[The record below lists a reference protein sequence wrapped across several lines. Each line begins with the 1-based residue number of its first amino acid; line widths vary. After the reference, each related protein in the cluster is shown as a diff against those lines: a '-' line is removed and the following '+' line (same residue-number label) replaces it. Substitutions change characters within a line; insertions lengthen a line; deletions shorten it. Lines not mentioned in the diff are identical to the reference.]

1 MRLANKVFFQKI
13 FFLILSLILLLNPP
27 AFTQVFTRKKSPGDV
42 AIKPDST
49 TTRKVIPD
57 QDRDD
62 IPFIDYK
69 PAVIRTTPVDTLKDF
84 AYIRRNFT
92 DQLLSVWSVPG
103 RYYPASRIYAAAIE
117 NNYYRSCQV
126 SGNEY
131 VFAQQMV
138 KGSMNLYIYR
148 IIPQTN
154 GWVEM
159 VSHDPENGSYT
170 NHMIVES
177 RGMRAYWKRY
187 GYKIT
192 LEQDSGKMIPIN
204 RETLMQFSD
213 TYLKETPEAYK
224 YASKFFNQRREKIL
238 RDLAV
243 GMVVGAIL
251 INASDLEGG
260 KYYLMASFPLAITL
274 AIINKANAFHL
285 DDMVKIVELYNR
297 EKLTVNAVSR

>member
-1 MRLANKVFFQKI
+1 MRSTNKVFSDKNI
-13 FFLILSLILLLNPP
+13 FLILSLILLINPP
-27 AFTQVFTRKKSPGDV
+27 AFTQVLTRTKSPADV
-42 AIKPDST
+42 TIKPDST

-69 PAVIRTTPVDTLKDF
+69 PAVIWTTPVDTLSDY

-103 RYYPASRIYAAAIE
+103 RYYPASRIYAAGIE

-126 SGNEY
+126 SANEY

-138 KGSMNLYIYR
+138 KGSMNLFVYR

-154 GWVEM
+154 GWLEM

-177 RGMRAYWKRY
+177 WGMRAYWKRY
-187 GYKIT
+187 GYRIT
-192 LEQDSGKMIPIN
+192 MEQDSGKMVTVN
-204 RETLMQFSD
+204 RETLRQFSD
-213 TYLKETPEAYK
+213 TYLKATPDAYK

-243 GMVVGAIL
+243 GIVVGAIL

-260 KYYLMASFPLAITL
+260 KYFLMASLPLAITL
-274 AIINKANAFHL
+274 AIINKAYGFHL

-297 EKLTVNAVSR
+297 EKLAVNAVPR

>member
-1 MRLANKVFFQKI
+1 MKLFGKLNCQNKIILF
-13 FFLILSLILLLNPP
+13 LSLILFFSFQ
-27 AFTQVFTRKKSPGDV
+27 AISQISTRKSSPADV
-42 AIKPDST
+42 TIKPDSLIAK
-49 TTRKVIPD
+49 KVIPD
-57 QDRDD
+57 EDRDD

-69 PAVIRTTPVDTLKDF
+69 PAVIWTTPVDTVTDF

-103 RYYPASRIYAAAIE
+103 RYYPASRIYAAGID
-117 NNYYRSCQV
+117 NNYYRCCKV
-126 SGNEY
+126 SEKEY

-138 KGSMNLYIYR
+138 KGSMNLFIYR

-170 NHMIVES
+170 NHMIIES
-177 RGMRAYWKRY
+177 GGMRAYWKRY
-187 GYKIT
+187 GYRIT
-192 LEQDSGKMIPIN
+192 LEQDSGKMITVN
-204 RETLMQFSD
+204 RETLRQFSD
-213 TYLKETPEAYK
+213 TYLKETPETYK

-274 AIINKANAFHL
+274 AVINKAYAFHL
-285 DDMVKIVELYNR
+285 DDMVKIVELYNH
-297 EKLTVNAVSR
+297 EKQAINAVTR